1 MLLWNSVRQRCMCDD
16 NHRST
21 GRIFQQVK
29 YQIYCRV
36 KSLVAYIRGLAG
48 IFSCSC
54 IHIYSSTLLGYVLPR
69 DSRGTTSRPFI
80 FIGLLSSRLFKK
92 AGEKKYAVKKTT
104 WEIWSFFDNMHL
116 IRSALCGSG
125 GLKWKPER
133 KDTGSDTKL
142 RQTRRGGRKCRAER
156 DLNFL

>member
-1 MLLWNSVRQRCMCDD
+1 MCDD

-54 IHIYSSTLLGYVLPR
+54 IHIYSSTLLGCVLPR

-92 AGEKKYAVKKTT
+92 EGGKKVRREENHMRDMIVLRQHALNQVGFMWKRRAKVKAREEGHWLGYEAPTDSSRGEKM
-104 WEIWSFFDNMHL
+104 S
-116 IRSALCGSG
+116 S
-125 GLKWKPER
+125 
-133 KDTGSDTKL
+133 
-142 RQTRRGGRKCRAER
+142 RAR
-156 DLNFL
+156 P